1 MMKSLV
7 PERLAVIRATFSL
20 LYHSNPR
27 AFVISAIASLP
38 EPLFFPTIL
47 FLLQRLFERVAG
59 PQGTVQVTPAV
70 ALLGFALVATLLIQ
84 RLGIIVRAASS
95 TILRQQAWVTISER
109 VMQKLP
115 SVPYSLFE
123 DNSFQARY
131 GLVIREASHRS
142 ITLVDTLLSTGPI
155 LLGLIGLAGALFI
168 ISPLMVLALI
178 LISSPAA
185 PLLPPLSH

>member
-1 MMKSLV
+1 MKSLV

-27 AFVISAIASLP
+27 AFVVSAVASLP

-70 ALLGFALVATLLIQ
+70 ALLGLALIVTLLIQ
-84 RLGIIVRAASS
+84 RLGIIVRDASS

-131 GLVIREASHRS
+131 GLVIDRKSRRVGKEGRS
-142 ITLVDTLLSTGPI
+142 
-155 LLGLIGLAGALFI
+155 
-168 ISPLMVLALI
+168 
-178 LISSPAA
+178 
-185 PLLPPLSH
+185 